1 MNKLQTLANNI
12 NEEEAALIFQL
23 LLSAFETANYQKVE
37 YTNEN
42 GERTQTR
49 LDGLT
54 ARCYLHELDHLNGV
68 KFTNYAGSVA
78 MAQAKRKQEKMI
90 KRIVRKKPTRVL

>member
-12 NEEEAALIFQL
+12 NEEEAGLVFQL

-42 GERTQTR
+42 LPDEAS
-49 LDGLT
+49 LMISV
-54 ARCYLHELDHLNGV
+54 ELDTKNV
-68 KFTNYAGSVA
+68 PAEVI
-78 MAQAKRKQEKMI
+78 EKLLGFL
-90 KRIVRKKPTRVL
+90 K

>member
-12 NEEEAALIFQL
+12 NEEEAGLIFQL

-42 GERTQTR
+42 LPDEAS
-49 LDGLT
+49 LMISV
-54 ARCYLHELDHLNGV
+54 ELDTKNVPADVIDKLLGLL
-68 KFTNYAGSVA
+68 K
-78 MAQAKRKQEKMI
+78 
-90 KRIVRKKPTRVL
+90 